1 MGISW
6 WGIERYNNTYNRLF
20 SIYEPV
26 IGFQGEK
33 MKIEKIVEGNR
44 LTIKLDGRLDTNTAP
59 ELDEELGEILSGVQE
74 LIFDFGDLKYIS
86 SAGLRLI
93 LSTQKTMNQQGTLV
107 IENVNDMVMEIF
119 ETTGFADVLTIK
131 EK

>member
-1 MGISW
+1 
-6 WGIERYNNTYNRLF
+6 
-20 SIYEPV
+20 
-26 IGFQGEK
+26 
-33 MKIEKIVEGNR
+33 MKTDEIVEGNK

-59 ELDEELGEILSGVQE
+59 ELEEELGEILSGVQE
-74 LIFDFGDLKYIS
+74 LIFDFSDLKYIS

-107 IENVNDMVMEIF
+107 IRNVNDMVMEIF

>member
-1 MGISW
+1 
-6 WGIERYNNTYNRLF
+6 
-20 SIYEPV
+20 
-26 IGFQGEK
+26 

>member
-1 MGISW
+1 
-6 WGIERYNNTYNRLF
+6 
-20 SIYEPV
+20 
-26 IGFQGEK
+26 
-33 MKIEKIVEGNR
+33 MKIEKIEEGNR
-44 LTIKLDGRLDTNTAP
+44 LTVKLDGRLDTNTAP
-59 ELDEELGEILSGVQE
+59 ELDEELGEIISGVQE
-74 LIFDFGDLKYIS
+74 LIFDFSDLKYIS

-131 EK
+131 EQ

>member
-1 MGISW
+1 
-6 WGIERYNNTYNRLF
+6 
-20 SIYEPV
+20 
-26 IGFQGEK
+26 

-59 ELDEELGEILSGVQE
+59 ELDEELGAILSGVQE

>member
-1 MGISW
+1 
-6 WGIERYNNTYNRLF
+6 
-20 SIYEPV
+20 
-26 IGFQGEK
+26 

-59 ELDEELGEILSGVQE
+59 ELDEELGAILSGVQE
-74 LIFDFGDLKYIS
+74 LIFDFGGLKYIS

>member
-1 MGISW
+1 
-6 WGIERYNNTYNRLF
+6 
-20 SIYEPV
+20 
-26 IGFQGEK
+26 

-59 ELDEELGEILSGVQE
+59 ELDEELGAILSGVQE
-74 LIFDFGDLKYIS
+74 LIFDFSDLKYIS

>member
-1 MGISW
+1 M
-6 WGIERYNNTYNRLF
+6 N
-20 SIYEPV
+20 
-26 IGFQGEK
+26 
-33 MKIEKIVEGNR
+33 IEKTREGNK

-59 ELDEELGEILSGVQE
+59 ELEKELKEALPGVGD
-74 LIFDFGDLKYIS
+74 LVFDFSDLKYIS

-119 ETTGFADVLTIK
+119 ETTGFSDVLTIK
-131 EK
+131 ETEPLN

>member
-1 MGISW
+1 
-6 WGIERYNNTYNRLF
+6 
-20 SIYEPV
+20 
-26 IGFQGEK
+26 
-33 MKIEKIVEGNR
+33 MKTDKIVEGNK

-59 ELDEELGEILSGVQE
+59 ELEEELGEILSGVQE
-74 LIFDFGDLKYIS
+74 LIFDFSDLKYIS

-107 IENVNDMVMEIF
+107 IRNVNDMVMEIF

>member
-1 MGISW
+1 
-6 WGIERYNNTYNRLF
+6 
-20 SIYEPV
+20 
-26 IGFQGEK
+26 
-33 MKIEKIVEGNR
+33 MKIEKIVEGNK

-74 LIFDFGDLKYIS
+74 LIFDFSDLKYIS

>member
-1 MGISW
+1 M
-6 WGIERYNNTYNRLF
+6 N
-20 SIYEPV
+20 
-26 IGFQGEK
+26 
-33 MKIEKIVEGNR
+33 IEKTRKGNK

-59 ELDEELGEILSGVQE
+59 ELEKELKEALPGVGD
-74 LIFDFGDLKYIS
+74 LVFDFSDLKYIS

-119 ETTGFADVLTIK
+119 ETTGFSDVLTIK
-131 EK
+131 ETEPLN